1 LVSLAVAL
9 ALAVCAAAGA
19 LVLPVP
25 TVAGAIV
32 VVALG
37 DAPPIAAG
45 FALGGAVD
53 SAASSAPLTNGTGV
67 AGRNSVTV
75 GSSAAT
81 SVGSSRSWL
90 ASPDCSAF
98 GSYPGSK
105 NEPPDAPEE
114 PLNPRSGAYGPA
126 AKFVIFG
133 VRSSNSPSVSN
144 MAARQTL
151 TIIPIRMLGRTERS
165 SL

>member
-1 LVSLAVAL
+1 VVAL

-25 TVAGAIV
+25 TVAGSIV

-37 DAPPIAAG
+37 DAAPVAAG

-67 AGRNSVTV
+67 AGWNSVAV

-90 ASPDCSAF
+90 ASPD
-98 GSYPGSK
+98 
-105 NEPPDAPEE
+105 
-114 PLNPRSGAYGPA
+114 
-126 AKFVIFG
+126 
-133 VRSSNSPSVSN
+133 
-144 MAARQTL
+144 
-151 TIIPIRMLGRTERS
+151 
-165 SL
+165 